1 MSAEAFIDSNVIL
14 YLFDETDDAK
24 RGRAESL
31 VYESL
36 ERGSGCISYQVVQET
51 LNVVTRKLGVGAEA
65 ALRLLD
71 EVLAPLWSVSPSGAL
86 YRQGILL
93 RARYRLSFYDSL
105 IVAAALQAGCSRIY
119 SEDMQHG
126 QRFDAA
132 SIVNPF
138 LDPALGGPPARGSAA
153 A

>member
-14 YLFDETDDAK
+14 YLFDEIDDAK
-24 RGRAESL
+24 RVRAESL

-36 ERGSGCISYQVVQET
+36 EKGSGCISFQVVQET
-51 LNVVTRKLGVGAEA
+51 LNVVTRKLGTRPEA

-71 EVLAPLWSVSPSGAL
+71 EVLVPLWSVLPSAAL
-86 YRQGILL
+86 YQQGVLL
-93 RARYRLSFYDSL
+93 QERYRLSFYDSL

-126 QRFDAA
+126 QQVEAA

-138 LDPALGGPPARGSAA
+138 LEPVQGGRPERQEPSI
-153 A
+153 